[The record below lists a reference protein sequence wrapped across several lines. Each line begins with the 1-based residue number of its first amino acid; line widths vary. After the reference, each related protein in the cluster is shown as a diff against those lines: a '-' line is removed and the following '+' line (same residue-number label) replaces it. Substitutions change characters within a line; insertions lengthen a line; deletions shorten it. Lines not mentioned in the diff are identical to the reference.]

1 MRLDRGHGKALL
13 LVISAAACGHA
24 AIAQSGGTPTLSVD
38 AAASHHTISP
48 NIYGIANYGLDAT
61 FAQEIQVPNIRW
73 GGDGTTRYNWLV
85 DSSNS
90 GFDWYFMGGNGE
102 TTPVP
107 GAGPDLMVNTYK
119 PAHANALI
127 TIPIIPYVN
136 KMSAWS
142 CSFPVSVYGAQ
153 QSTNPYVFPNGETCG
168 NSIATNGTQLIDNNI
183 YANHID
189 NTTSL
194 QEQWVQHLVSTFGT
208 AANGGVKFYQLD
220 NEPYG
225 WSNTHRDVMP
235 NGATYPTITQLGQ
248 EYAAAV
254 KQGDST
260 ALVLGPSDFT
270 LGGWIGNTAQ
280 QGGLFAGQY
289 YLQQMAAYDKANG
302 QRILDYFD
310 EHYYFNVSTPAAQ
323 LASTRTLWDPT
334 YNGGT
339 WVEQWD
345 FDGPM
350 QLIPRFRNWIS
361 TYYPGTLLSLSEYS
375 IDSGQKSIVDAIA
388 EMDVL
393 GIFGQQP
400 IDFANMW
407 SAPAPT
413 DPIAY
418 SFRMFRNYDGNGSQF
433 GDTSISAVSTDP
445 GELSIYAAQRSS
457 DNAVTILAINK
468 TTGGLSSAIAF
479 ANLNL
484 PSTAQVYTYT
494 QATLTSIVHAP
505 DVAITN
511 GSISYSFP
519 SYSAV
524 LFVIQPSAATVT
536 ATTTAL
542 SASATQIAVGQS
554 VAFSITVTPAAG
566 SAAAGNVTLLDGSTS
581 LGTSA
586 LSNGAAT
593 FTISSLAA
601 GSHSITASY
610 AGDTTDGGSTS
621 NAVSVQVNAATAPLQ
636 ATAVTLTASPTT
648 AVSGQTITLTANVAP
663 TSGTSVPTGTV
674 TFQDGSIAIG
684 SSTLAA
690 GTGTLTVST
699 LSVGTHS
706 ITASYAGNTAD
717 GASTSNAVSVQVN
730 AATAPLQATA
740 VTLTANP
747 TTAVSGQT
755 ISLSANVA
763 PASGTSIPTGT
774 VTFQDGSTAIGT
786 SPLVAGSGTL
796 AVSMLSVGTHS
807 LSAVY
812 GGDTAD
818 SPSTSKTVSVTIT
831 AASAPPPT
839 PAADYG
845 LTLSSS
851 TLTMTQGTPGS
862 LMVSVAPENGFS
874 ASLSFA
880 CSGLPSGWGCSFAPS
895 TLSGSAPESTKMTIS
910 ATNSSQLMPL
920 PSGLLL
926 ALVSPIPLFLFGLS
940 KGGSRRAEW
949 ILLLIFLVA
958 ALAGCG
964 TSFKNPQPGQ
974 SGTYNVTVTAS
985 GTSAPTH
992 TQTFVLTMT
1001 Q

>member
-1 MRLDRGHGKALL
+1 MRLDRGHAKALL
-13 LVISAAACGHA
+13 LVMSAAACSHA
-24 AIAQSGGTPTLSVD
+24 AMAQTGGTPTLTVD
-38 AAASHHTISP
+38 AAAAHHPISP

-61 FAQEIQVPNIRW
+61 FAKEIQVPNIRW

-119 PAHANALI
+119 PANANALI

-194 QEQWVQHLVSTFGT
+194 QEQWVQHLVSTFGA

-248 EYAAAV
+248 QYAAAV
-254 KQGDST
+254 KQADST

-289 YLQQMAAYDKANG
+289 YLQQMAAYDQAHG

-339 WVEQWD
+339 WVEQWY

-350 QLIPRFRNWIS
+350 QLIPRFRSWIS

-468 TTGGLSSAIAF
+468 TTGALSSAIAI

-484 PSTAQVYTYT
+484 PSTAQVYTYS

-505 DVAITN
+505 DVAITSA
-511 GSISYSFP
+511 SISYSFP

-542 SASATQIAVGQS
+542 SASATQITAGQS
-554 VAFSITVTPAAG
+554 VTFSVTVTPAAG

-593 FTISSLAA
+593 FTIASLAA
-601 GSHSITASY
+601 
-610 AGDTTDGGSTS
+610 
-621 NAVSVQVNAATAPLQ
+621 
-636 ATAVTLTASPTT
+636 
-648 AVSGQTITLTANVAP
+648 
-663 TSGTSVPTGTV
+663 
-674 TFQDGSIAIG
+674 
-684 SSTLAA
+684 
-690 GTGTLTVST
+690 
-699 LSVGTHS
+699 GTHS
-706 ITASYAGNTAD
+706 ITASYAGDATD

-730 AATAPLQATA
+730 AAPAPLQATA

-755 ISLSANVA
+755 ITLSANVA
-763 PASGTSIPTGT
+763 PTSGTSTPTGT
-774 VTFQDGSTAIGT
+774 VTFQDGGTAIGS
-786 SPLVAGSGTL
+786 SPLAAGSGTL
-796 AVSMLSVGTHS
+796 AVSTLSVGIHS

-831 AASAPPPT
+831 ATSAPPPT

-851 TLTMTQGTPGS
+851 TLSMTQGTPGS
-862 LMVSVAPENGFS
+862 LTVSVAPENGFS

-880 CSGLPSGWGCSFAPS
+880 CSGLPSGWGCNFAPP
-895 TLSGSAPESTKMTIS
+895 TLSGGAPESTKLTIS
-910 ATNSSQLMPL
+910 PTNSGQLIAS
-920 PSGLLL
+920 PSGLIL
-926 ALVSPIPLFLFGLS
+926 ALVSPIPLFFFGFS
-940 KGGSRRAEW
+940 ASRSRRALW
-949 ILLLIFLVA
+949 MLLFLCLI
-958 ALAGCG
+958 ALTGCG
-964 TSFKNPQPGQ
+964 TSFKDPQPGQ
-974 SGTYNVTVTAS
+974 SGTYSVTVTAS
-985 GTSAPTH
+985 GASAPTH
-992 TQTFVLTMT
+992 TQAFVLTIT